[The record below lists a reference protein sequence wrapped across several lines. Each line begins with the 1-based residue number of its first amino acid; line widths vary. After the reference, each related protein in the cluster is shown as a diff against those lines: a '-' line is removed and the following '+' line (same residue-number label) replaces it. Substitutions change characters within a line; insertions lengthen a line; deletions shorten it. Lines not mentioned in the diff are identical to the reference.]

1 MEYVEN
7 TYRFNQMAFTKEQI
21 ESLSSLH
28 IINRIDD
35 HLKIVS
41 GIDIIN
47 NDENLPP
54 RVILLLEIFYNSNR
68 VDTLS
73 FDLHNY
79 EYDEIIHLIKNIRG
93 NEFLLQE
100 VDNLLGGDIV
110 E

>member
-1 MEYVEN
+1 
-7 TYRFNQMAFTKEQI
+7 
-21 ESLSSLH
+21 
-28 IINRIDD
+28 
-35 HLKIVS
+35 
-41 GIDIIN
+41 
-47 NDENLPP
+47 
-54 RVILLLEIFYNSNR
+54 

>member
-7 TYRFNQMAFTKEQI
+7 TYRLNQMAFTKEQI

-41 GIDIIN
+41 GIDIVN
-47 NDENLPP
+47 SGANLPP

-68 VDTLS
+68 VDKLS

-79 EYDEIIHLIKNIRG
+79 EYDEIVHLVKNIRD